1 MRSAITLG
9 IGLLIAATAPGL
21 HAQRD
26 PLASSNGNSVGDQ
39 AGQTAQQPAKP
50 GTPAP
55 AKPAAQTPAKPA
67 SQAPA
72 KPAAQAPATQAPAKP
87 AAQTQAKPA
96 AQVPAKPA
104 TTAASKP
111 AQQAAKPGMPAPAK
125 PATAAQVKPAAK
137 PAGKP
142 GRKKGAAK
150 AAKAPVE
157 KAAGPAGAPKA
168 AAESEVKAARRD
180 PFESL
185 LARTQGGK
193 GTANLPPGKAGL
205 QVSTLR
211 LDGIVRSPNGMIAV
225 VSNPQS
231 RTYFLREGDHLYDG
245 SVDKITMDGVSFHEE
260 GKDAFGKPMERQV
273 NKRIYSTSSGEQQ

>member
-21 HAQRD
+21 RAQRD

-50 GTPAP
+50 GTPTAAKPGTPAP

-67 SQAPA
+67 SQTPT
-72 KPAAQAPATQAPAKP
+72 KPAAQAMAKP
-87 AAQTQAKPA
+87 AAQTPAKPA
-96 AQVPAKPA
+96 AAAATKPPAPQGAKPA
-104 TTAASKP
+104 AAT
-111 AQQAAKPGMPAPAK
+111 PAK
-125 PATAAQVKPAAK
+125 ATAK

-142 GRKKGAAK
+142 GKKKGTK
-150 AAKAPVE
+150 AGKPPVE
-157 KAAGPAGAPKA
+157 KAAGPAGAPKP

-193 GTANLPPGKAGL
+193 GNPNLPPGKAGL

-211 LDGIVRSPNGMIAV
+211 LDGIVRAPNGMIAV
-225 VSNPQS
+225 VSNPQA

-245 SVDKITMDGVSFHEE
+245 SVEKITMDGVSFHEE